1 MMHNFDLLRRKMV
14 AEQLETRNIQSAAVL
29 QAMRTVPRHLFV
41 PEDMQSE
48 AYSDCPLPIGLG
60 QTISQPYIVA
70 FMTDQLQ
77 PTAGAKILEIGT
89 GSGYQTAI
97 LAQLGLDVY
106 TVELLEELALS
117 AQKVFAAL
125 RFDNI
130 NTRHGN
136 GYDGWP
142 EAAPFDAIMVTAA
155 PETIPE
161 NLIDQ
166 LKEGG
171 KMIIPVGATGAVQSL
186 KLVVKKDRKIIERDI
201 LPVRFVP
208 LVE

>member
-1 MMHNFDLLRRKMV
+1 MAHNFELLRRKMV
-14 AEQLETRNIQSAAVL
+14 TEQLERRNIQSAAVL

-41 PEDMQSE
+41 PEELRSE

-70 FMTDQLQ
+70 FMTEQLQ
-77 PTAGAKILEIGT
+77 PAAGTKILEIGT
-89 GSGYQTAI
+89 GCGYQTAV
-97 LAQLGLDVY
+97 LAQLGCQVY

-125 RFDNI
+125 RLDNI
-130 NTRHGN
+130 HARNGN

-142 EAAPFDAIMVTAA
+142 EAAPFDTIMVTAA
-155 PETIPE
+155 PEIIPE
-161 NLIDQ
+161 SLVEQ

-171 KMIIPVGATGAVQSL
+171 KMIIPVGPAGAVQWL
-186 KLVVKKDRKIIERDI
+186 KLVVKKAGKIIERDM